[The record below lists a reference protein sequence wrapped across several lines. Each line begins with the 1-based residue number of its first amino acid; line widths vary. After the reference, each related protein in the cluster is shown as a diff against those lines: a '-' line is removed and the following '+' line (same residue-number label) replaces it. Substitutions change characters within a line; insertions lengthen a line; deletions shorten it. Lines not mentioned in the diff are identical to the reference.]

1 MENVASIFSSLATLT
16 DCPMCGCFTALY
28 AYWMFEG
35 MLRPIAENTFAESQF
50 EECQSAE
57 IFICRN
63 IYLPK
68 YLFAEIFICQNIIA
82 E

>member
-1 MENVASIFSSLATLT
+1 
-16 DCPMCGCFTALY
+16 
-28 AYWMFEG
+28 

-57 IFICRN
+57 IFICQN

-68 YLFAEIFICQNIIA
+68 YLFAEIS
-82 E
+82 